1 MQWYCYLLLDPEKD
15 TDYWYNLIGVVV
27 HTGTAEGG
35 HYYSFIRNRSN
46 PQQDQWFLFNDAE
59 VKPFDP
65 SQIASEC
72 FGGEMTVRQLILF
85 LSYSYYKQ
93 THCLLT
99 DLWCKGNS
107 IM

>member
-1 MQWYCYLLLDPEKD
+1 MFLLDPEKD
-15 TDYWYNLIGVVV
+15 SNYWYNLIGVVV

-35 HYYSFIRNRSN
+35 HYYSFIRNRSD

-72 FGGEMTVRQLILF
+72 FGGEMTVR
-85 LSYSYYKQ
+85 
-93 THCLLT
+93 
-99 DLWCKGNS
+99 D
-107 IM
+107 